1 MLSRD
6 IKSEK
11 KNNSLER
18 FMKSR
23 EIYAEMRCI
32 PPVVVRAD
40 GRNFRNKLSS
50 LGFKKPYDQTF
61 ARAMADTA
69 ELFIKKSGLSPLSAY
84 TFSDE
89 ISFLFMELPFEGRV
103 EKIDSIVASFLG
115 SALTIHLSFEEPV
128 TFDSR
133 IVALQKEEIPAYFH
147 WRQLEAWRNFVAAWG
162 YYTLRSEGLAKDE
175 ASKNLKGKKEW
186 EIHEMLFERGIN
198 LATLPAWQRRGILIY
213 TDEYEISG
221 FNPILD
227 KEMKSLRRKV
237 TQNWEIPNL
246 KSEEG
251 IMLLEKLINRN

>member
-1 MLSRD
+1 
-6 IKSEK
+6 
-11 KNNSLER
+11 
-18 FMKSR
+18 
-23 EIYAEMRCI
+23 
-32 PPVVVRAD
+32 
-40 GRNFRNKLSS
+40 
-50 LGFKKPYDQTF
+50 
-61 ARAMADTA
+61 
-69 ELFIKKSGLSPLSAY
+69 
-84 TFSDE
+84 
-89 ISFLFMELPFEGRV
+89 
-103 EKIDSIVASFLG
+103 
-115 SALTIHLSFEEPV
+115 
-128 TFDSR
+128 
-133 IVALQKEEIPAYFH
+133 VALQKEEIPAYFH

-221 FNPILD
+221 FNPILG

-237 TQNWEIPNL
+237 TQNWEIPNF